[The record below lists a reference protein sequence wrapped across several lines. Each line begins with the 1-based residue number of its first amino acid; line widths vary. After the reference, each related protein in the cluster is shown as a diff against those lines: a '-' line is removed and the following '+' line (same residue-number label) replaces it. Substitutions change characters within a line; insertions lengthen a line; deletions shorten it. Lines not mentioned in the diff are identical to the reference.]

1 MKKRYM
7 CPVMQVVLLNH
18 QQQLLAGSGGDRVHG
33 GGDASGS
40 EQLSRMNTWGSD
52 SVQAMAAPLWKTAAR
67 LPYACVPSA
76 LASHSSIR
84 G

>member
-40 EQLSRMNTWGSD
+40 EQLSRSLDGWD
-52 SVQAMAAPLWKTAAR
+52 EDE
-67 LPYACVPSA
+67 
-76 LASHSSIR
+76 
-84 G
+84 